1 MRALL
6 SSLLFGSSIVFV
18 ARILQNLIE
27 EALLDGAKNLSL
39 LVLL

>member
-6 SSLLFGSSIVFV
+6 FSLLFGSSIVFI

-39 LVLL
+39 LVLF